1 MTRNC
6 PDCAL
11 VFTILLGFGIGYNG
25 LVASLE
31 RQGHDR
37 GYMGF
42 IVALGCGVTL
52 IGAGFLVGW
61 EAVAWTTG
69 CFAASG
75 IPMMMGSVARHVR
88 ARARARRELLE
99 RNGRVVMGVK
109 DGQAPAGDRRG
120 IQVEAGDDAGA
131 GGK

>member
-11 VFTILLGFGIGYNG
+11 VFTLLLGFGIGYNA
-25 LVASLE
+25 LVAYLE
-31 RQGHDR
+31 KRGHDR

-52 IGAGFLVGW
+52 FGAGFLVGW
-61 EAVAWTTG
+61 EAVAWVTG

-75 IPMMMGSVARHVR
+75 IPMIVGSAARHVR

-99 RNGRVVMGVK
+99 RNGRVVEGVG
-109 DGQAPAGDRRG
+109 DGQAPARDRGRV
-120 IQVEAGDDAGA
+120 QVEAGDDAGA
-131 GGK
+131 GGE